1 MDIYMFVL
9 FGFMVLFSIFIF
21 FAKQRRDRNEPVFGW
36 QRKQHLQETGQLTN
50 DGKKNNKGTKEKGME
65 SLKDIIGI
73 EKIEYGV
80 FRKKH
85 NEFCVIVEADSVNY
99 DLLSDGARQGIIMGY
114 NSLFKVIKFPIQIL
128 GQAVTQDLRKEEL
141 RFRDNLAKANEHVR
155 DYNQRVIK
163 HIKNRSEVE
172 FRVTRKVYYVIPFVP
187 QPSRMGALTPEKR
200 DEMIRSNLQQ
210 RAWTIISM
218 LRQCEVEARLLD
230 SLKAMEVMKRALNRD
245 RMLAHPIDR
254 VVEDEKLSS
263 YVTWDFTTVPGYE
276 DLVNGVEE
284 VRSVVENILE
294 EEEERERERER
305 ADRAVAAGE

>member
-1 MDIYMFVL
+1 MDIFMFIL
-9 FGFMVLFSIFIF
+9 FGFMVLFSIFVF

-36 QRKQHLQETGQLTN
+36 QRKQHLQETGQLGQ
-50 DGKKNNKGTKEKGME
+50 DVKKKGKDSKKGVET
-65 SLKDIIGI
+65 LKDLVGI
-73 EKIEYGV
+73 EKIEYGI

-85 NEFCVIVEADSVNY
+85 NEFCVVVEADSVNY
-99 DLLSDGARQGIIMGY
+99 DLLSEGARQGIIMGY
-114 NSLFKVIKFPIQIL
+114 NSLFRVIKFPIQIL

-141 RFRDNLAKANEHVR
+141 RFKENLAKANEHVR

-200 DEMIRSNLQQ
+200 DDMIRSNLQQ

-218 LRQCEVEARLLD
+218 LRQCEIEARVLD
-230 SLKAMEVMKRALNRD
+230 SLRAMEVVKRALNRD

-254 VVEDEKLSS
+254 VIEDEKLAS
-263 YVTWDFTTVPGYE
+263 YVTWDFTSVPGYE
-276 DLVNGVEE
+276 DLVNDVEE
-284 VRSVVENILE
+284 VRSVVEEILAE
-294 EEEERERERER
+294 EEEGTGTVRP
-305 ADRAVAAGE
+305 VAAGE

>member
-1 MDIYMFVL
+1 MDIFMFCL

-36 QRKQHLQETGQLTN
+36 QRKQYLQETGGPISN
-50 DGKKNNKGTKEKGME
+50 GKPNHKKIKEKGTE
-65 SLKDIIGI
+65 SLKDLIGI
-73 EKIEYGV
+73 EKIEYGI
-80 FRKKH
+80 FCKKH
-85 NEFCVIVEADSVNY
+85 NEYCVIVEADSVNY

-114 NSLFKVIKFPIQIL
+114 NSLFKVMKFPVQIL
-128 GQAVTQDLRKEEL
+128 GQAVTQDLRKEEF
-141 RFRDNLAKANEHVR
+141 RFKENLSKVNENVR

-187 QPSRMGALTPEKR
+187 QPSRMGTLTPEKR

-218 LRQCEVEARLLD
+218 LRHCEIESRILS
-230 SLKAMEVMKRALNRD
+230 SLKAMEVIKRALNRE

-254 VVEDEKLSS
+254 VVEEEKLSS

-276 DLVNGVEE
+276 DLVNDVEE
-284 VRSVVENILE
+284 VRSVVENILVE
-294 EEEERERERER
+294 EENEGER
-305 ADRAVAAGE
+305 ADRIIAAGE

>member
-1 MDIYMFVL
+1 MDIFMFAL

-36 QRKQHLQETGQLTN
+36 QRKQYLQETGGPTN
-50 DGKKNNKGTKEKGME
+50 NGKPSSKKSSEKGTE
-65 SLKDIIGI
+65 SLKDLIGI
-73 EKIEYGV
+73 EKIEYGI

-85 NEFCVIVEADSVNY
+85 NEYCVIVEADSVNY

-114 NSLFKVIKFPIQIL
+114 NSLFKVMKFPVQIL
-128 GQAVTQDLRKEEL
+128 GQAVTQDLRKEEF
-141 RFRDNLAKANEHVR
+141 RFKENLSKTNENVR

-218 LRQCEVEARLLD
+218 LRHCEIESRILG
-230 SLKAMEVMKRALNRD
+230 SLKAMEVIKRALNRE

-276 DLVNGVEE
+276 DLVNDVEE
-284 VRSVVENILE
+284 VRSVVEKHLE
-294 EEEERERERER
+294 EENEGER
-305 ADRAVAAGE
+305 ADRTIAAGE

>member
-1 MDIYMFVL
+1 MDIFMFIL

-21 FAKQRRDRNEPVFGW
+21 FAKQRKDRNEPIFGW

-50 DGKKNNKGTKEKGME
+50 EGQKKGKNGKEKKGEE
-65 SLKDIIGI
+65 SLKDLVGI
-73 EKIEYGV
+73 EKIEYGI
-80 FRKKH
+80 FRRKH
-85 NEFCVIVEADSVNY
+85 NEFCVVVESDSVNY

-128 GQAVTQDLRKEEL
+128 GQAVSQDLRKEEL
-141 RFRDNLAKANEHVR
+141 RFKENLAKANDHVR
-155 DYNQRVIK
+155 DYNHRVIK
-163 HIKNRSEVE
+163 HIKNKSEVE

-187 QPSRMGALTPEKR
+187 QPSRMGSLTPDKR

-218 LRQCEVEARLLD
+218 LRQCEVEARILD
-230 SLKAMEVMKRALNRD
+230 SLRAMEVVKRALNRD

-276 DLVNGVEE
+276 DLVNNVEE
-284 VRSVVENILE
+284 VRSVVEDIIE
-294 EEEERERERER
+294 EEEERQR
-305 ADRAVAAGE
+305 ADRAIAAGE